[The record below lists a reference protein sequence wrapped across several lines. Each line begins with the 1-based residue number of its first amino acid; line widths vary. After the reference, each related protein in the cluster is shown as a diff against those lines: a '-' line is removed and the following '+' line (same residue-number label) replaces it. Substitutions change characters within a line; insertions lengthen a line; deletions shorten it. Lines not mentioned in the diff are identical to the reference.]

1 MNILQ
6 SQAEIVGSQFLVKI
20 YNIDTRPVPKEV
32 FEVFAAG
39 GEDNLVGPEDLTL
52 ADQGDVNILAGA
64 EVLAEG
70 AEHSAPLLRLKT
82 ADNVTGGVNHHVGRD
97 SRPSGL

>member
-1 MNILQ
+1 M
-6 SQAEIVGSQFLVKI
+6 
-20 YNIDTRPVPKEV
+20 PKEV